1 MRGARGAPPPPGQ
14 VQRPGSTRCTRAV
27 GISYVAF
34 LIYDTSRS
42 ERQRYG
48 TYVSCALP
56 AAVCRR
62 TPARAGAP
70 ASRAANDPREFN
82 GYVGAARRAP
92 GRRRGATP

>member
-48 TYVSCALP
+48 TYVSCALRCV
-56 AAVCRR
+56 AGRR
-62 TPARAGAP
+62 RGRALPGRKR
-70 ASRAANDPREFN
+70 SGEFN